1 MAKLYFYFSAMN
13 AGKSTVLLQSAYNYK
28 ERGMQVV
35 IYTSH
40 LDNRFQTGFVSS
52 RIGLSSQ
59 ANLFNDQT
67 DMYSDIKKQVLEQN
81 IRCVLIDE
89 CQFLSKSQVIDLARV
104 VDELKIPVL
113 TYGLRTDY
121 MGELFEGSQSLLALA
136 EELIE
141 IKTIC
146 ECGRKATMNARI
158 GAQGKLMLSGDQ
170 IDIGG
175 NEKYVSLCRRCYF
188 VKSSVSQ
195 AESKKQGDYV

>member
-28 ERGMQVV
+28 ERGMQVA

-40 LDNRFQTGFVSS
+40 LDDRFQTGCVSS

-59 ANLFNDQT
+59 ANLFNEKT
-67 DMYSDIKKQVLEQN
+67 DLYKAIKQQILEKN

-89 CQFLSKSQVIDLARV
+89 CQFLSKSQVISLARV

-121 MGELFEGSQSLLALA
+121 RGELFEGSQYLLALA
-136 EELIE
+136 EELVE

-146 ECGRKATMNARI
+146 ECGRKATMNARV
-158 GAQGKLMLSGDQ
+158 GAQGKVILSGDQ

-188 VKSSVSQ
+188 VKSTVSQ
-195 AESKKQGDYV
+195 VESESQGEYV